1 MNLDERDAVATQ
13 FGVATEQVE
22 RDHLISHLLAFL
34 SREFGDRIEFIG
46 GTALARTH
54 LPDGRLSED
63 IDLIALGDRKRVAQD
78 LDASL
83 PRAVARSH
91 GRLTVEPALSSITD
105 TLPVLLRPADGQP
118 IRLQL
123 LSSRDRVLW
132 PTECRALVQ
141 RYADAPPAELPV
153 PTLPAF
159 AASKTATWADRHAAR
174 DLWDLWALNEIGA
187 IDPAAAGLFRRFG
200 PTNKHP
206 ADYLFR
212 SAPSDA
218 DWQAQLA
225 GQTRLT
231 VSAKDAL
238 HAVRAAWRN
247 AISCSHDADDGE
259 IIRQAVFSARCPS
272 NQKALGSVPVDLRVT
287 PPGEELLG
295 RLTRQVTLP
304 TKRENPP

>member
-187 IDPAAAGLFRRFG
+187 IDPAAAALFRRFG
-200 PTNKHP
+200 PTNKYP

-247 AISCSHDADDGE
+247 AISCS
-259 IIRQAVFSARCPS
+259 P
-272 NQKALGSVPVDLRVT
+272 
-287 PPGEELLG
+287 
-295 RLTRQVTLP
+295 
-304 TKRENPP
+304 